1 MILTFLNE
9 KKLFDV
15 SHAEI
20 QSMMEKLLQ
29 EQSKIND
36 DVDLKYLISDTLK
49 EFQKLNPMFINKL
62 YTNRTIARQVK
73 KHVELKSDSD
83 GKIRDTIM
91 FTSEMIKKIEQKYNK
106 LILAAKRD
114 DSKTNRLKI
123 KSEIMRFLKNNA
135 LQLKVLLDL
144 RNKLIDIK
152 QHVIKRT

>member
-20 QSMMEKLLQ
+20 QSMMEKLLS
-29 EQSKIND
+29 EQSKITD
-36 DVDLKYLISDTLK
+36 DNELKYLISDTLK
-49 EFQKLNPMFINKL
+49 EFEKLNPMFINKL

-91 FTSEMIKKIEQKYNK
+91 FTSEMIKKVEQKYNK

-114 DSKTNRLKI
+114 DSKSNRLKI
-123 KSEIMRFLKNNA
+123 KSEVMRFLKNNA

-144 RNKLIDIK
+144 RNLLIDIK

>member
-20 QSMMEKLLQ
+20 QSMMEKLLL
-29 EQSKIND
+29 EQSKITD
-36 DVDLKYLISDTLK
+36 DNELKYLISDTLK
-49 EFQKLNPMFINKL
+49 EFEKLNPMFINKL

-91 FTSEMIKKIEQKYNK
+91 FTSEMIKKVEQKYNK

-114 DSKTNRLKI
+114 DSKSNRLKI
-123 KSEIMRFLKNNA
+123 KSEVMRFLKNNA

-144 RNKLIDIK
+144 RNLLIDIK